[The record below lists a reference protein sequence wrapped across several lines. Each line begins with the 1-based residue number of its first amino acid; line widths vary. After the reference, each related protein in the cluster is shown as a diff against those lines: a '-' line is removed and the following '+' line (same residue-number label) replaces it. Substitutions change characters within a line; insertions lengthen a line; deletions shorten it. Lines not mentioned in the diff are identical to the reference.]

1 MLPNLERLIRLQ
13 QLDNAVI
20 AAQRTVDAIPTQISE
35 LNDRRTASQTAV
47 ETAQARVDTA
57 KRERQSEEKTL
68 AEVNSRLSRFKEQ
81 LMAVK
86 TNKEYSAM
94 QHEIATAE
102 QDVQQLE
109 DKILEFML
117 EADALASEVST
128 AKTTATAEGKQIE
141 SEQTELDK
149 KRHEL
154 EGKLA
159 DTSDERA
166 KLTEDL
172 SGNVRQMFETISK
185 QRHGIAV
192 VEARDG
198 LCTLCNVRLRPQVF
212 NQVLLNAE
220 LVQCESCM
228 RILYHDP
235 DGQYQ
240 QRATEETSAS

>member
-1 MLPNLERLIRLQ
+1 MLPDLERLIRLQ
-13 QLDNAVI
+13 QLDNAAT
-20 AAQRTVDAIPTQISE
+20 AAQRTVDAIPTQIAQ

-57 KRERQSEEKTL
+57 KRERQSEEKNL

-102 QDVQQLE
+102 QEVQQLE
-109 DKILEFML
+109 DKILESML

-149 KRHEL
+149 KRGEL
-154 EGKLA
+154 EGRLA
-159 DTSDERA
+159 GTSDERA

-198 LCTLCNVRLRPQVF
+198 LCTVCNVRLRPQVF

-220 LVQCESCM
+220 LVQCDSCM

-240 QRATEETSAS
+240 KATEETPAS